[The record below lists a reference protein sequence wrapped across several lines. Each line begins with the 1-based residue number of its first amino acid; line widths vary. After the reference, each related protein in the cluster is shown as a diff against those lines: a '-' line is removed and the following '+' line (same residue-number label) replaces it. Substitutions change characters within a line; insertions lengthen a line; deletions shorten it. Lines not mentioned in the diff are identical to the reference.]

1 MENKIYK
8 TIESAIKHWYL
19 PLIVGI
25 LLIVLGIWTLITPLE
40 SYLMLSIVFAVG
52 FFLSGVFEMI
62 FALTNKHK
70 SWGWSLALG
79 ILSIIIGLL
88 LIMNPAISMVTL
100 PFYVGFMLLFH
111 SILGISSA
119 YEMRRYG
126 IMDWGW
132 LMLVAVLG
140 MIFSFIMLWNP
151 IFAGL
156 NIVVWTGIAFLVT
169 GIYMIYFS
177 TRLNKLNK
185 LLKKMKKELGE

>member
-19 PLIVGI
+19 PLVVGV
-25 LLIVLGIWTLITPLE
+25 LLIVLGIWTLTTPLE

>member
-19 PLIVGI
+19 PLVVGV
-25 LLIVLGIWTLITPLE
+25 LLIVLGIWTLTTPLE

-88 LIMNPAISMVTL
+88 LIMNPAIYMVTL

>member
-19 PLIVGI
+19 PLIVGV
-25 LLIVLGIWTLITPLE
+25 LLIVLGIWTLTTPLE

-79 ILSIIIGLL
+79 ILSIVIGLL